1 MSDSWGPEASFRPA
15 SPETQSCQHTGN
27 HPTESV
33 LFNRMLIYSTHNRE
47 GLYIFSRGAMQS
59 ELEKSSC
66 SSTETASYGEEEMGM
81 DAGEEVALQWK
92 NSIMPH

>member
-1 MSDSWGPEASFRPA
+1 
-15 SPETQSCQHTGN
+15 
-27 HPTESV
+27 
-33 LFNRMLIYSTHNRE
+33 
-47 GLYIFSRGAMQS
+47 MQS

-92 NSIMPH
+92 NSIMPHWGGKESKEYA